1 MREEITT
8 YIDEK
13 HEEIAKNVIVEEIVE
28 VAVEETV
35 AEESTEI
42 EDAVVAFRQELDE
55 ALSTIEEQKTALSEA
70 SAKIE
75 DLESSGAMKKSV
87 ESDDEL
93 EEEEVVIQKSEEA
106 FWTNTYLPRELIK
119 SLGYDS

>member
-13 HEEIAKNVIVEEIVE
+13 HEEIAKNVIVEEVAE
-28 VAVEETV
+28 VTVEEIV

-93 EEEEVVIQKSEEA
+93 EEEEVVIEKSEEA